1 MEKIWLKQYD
11 QGIPATISRNGIE
24 TLVNLFDF
32 ALNNFANRP
41 AFHSMGKE
49 ISFAEF
55 DRLAKSF
62 AAYLQKDLHLK
73 KGDRVAIMM
82 PNLLQYPI
90 ALAGCLRAGLTVV
103 NVNPLYT
110 PHELSQLLNDSKPS
124 TIIILENFCKTL
136 QTALPGT
143 TIKNVIV
150 TAIGD
155 MLSFPK
161 SAIVNSAV
169 RHLKKMVP
177 AWEIPGTIRFNGA
190 LSRRSAGEFKEVP
203 VGPDDLAFLQYT
215 GGTTG
220 RPKGAMLTH
229 SSVSATVLQIDAWF
243 STKVRVGQER
253 AIVALPLYHVAA
265 MVCQCLGNLK
275 FGACSVL
282 IANPKDIPGF
292 IKELKKHKFTL
303 FGGVNTLY
311 NALLNHP
318 EIKNVNFSSLRFS
331 FSGAMA
337 TQKIV
342 ADRWKQVTSC
352 PLTEGYGL
360 TETSSIVSINPLHLD
375 EYKGSI
381 GLPLPS
387 VDVEIRDD
395 NGKPVGINTPGELWV
410 QGPQV
415 MPGYLD
421 RPEETK
427 KALDER
433 GFVATGDI
441 ATIDELG
448 FLRIVDRKKDMI
460 IVSGFNVFPNEI
472 EDVVSAHPGVK
483 EVAAVGAP
491 DEKSGEKVVL
501 FVVKRDPT
509 LSQAD
514 LIDFVRQSLTSYK
527 VPKEIIFTSELPKSN
542 VGKILRRELRE
553 KLLQNDGKRNTSVA
567 LA

>member
-1 MEKIWLKQYD
+1 VEKIWLKQYD
-11 QGIPATISRNGIE
+11 EGVPATINRDDLK
-24 TLVNLFDF
+24 TLVDLFDYAVNHF
-32 ALNNFANRP
+32 AHRP

-49 ISFAEF
+49 MSFAEF
-55 DRLAKSF
+55 DRLSKSF

-73 KGDRVAIMM
+73 RGDRVAIMM

-90 ALAGCLRAGLTVV
+90 ALGGCLRAGLTIVS
-103 NVNPLYT
+103 VNPLYT
-110 PHELSQLLNDSKPS
+110 ARELGQLLKDSKPT
-124 TIIILENFCKTL
+124 TIVILENFCKTL
-136 QTALPGT
+136 QAALPGT

-155 MLSFPK
+155 MLKFPK

-177 AWEIPGTIRFNGA
+177 AWDIPGTIRFNGT
-190 LSRRSAGEFKEVP
+190 LSSRTPGEFKEVP
-203 VGPDDLAFLQYT
+203 VDGDDIAFLQYT

-220 RPKGAMLTH
+220 QPKGAMLTH
-229 SSVSATVLQIDAWF
+229 ATVSATVLQIDAWF
-243 STKVRVGQER
+243 STRVRVGQER

-265 MVCQCLGNLK
+265 MVCQCLANLK

-282 IANPKDIPGF
+282 IANPKDISGF
-292 IKELKKHKFTL
+292 IKELKRHKFTL

-311 NALLNHP
+311 NALLNDP
-318 EIKNVNFSSLRFS
+318 KINSVDFKSLRFS

-342 ADRWKQVTSC
+342 ADRWKL
-352 PLTEGYGL
+352 LTACTLIEGYGL
-360 TETSSIVSINPLHLD
+360 TETSSIVSINPLYCED
-375 EYKGSI
+375 CKGSI

-395 NGKPVGINTPGELWV
+395 DGTPVGINTPGELWV

-415 MPGYLD
+415 MRGYLD
-421 RPEETK
+421 RPEETEK
-427 KALDER
+427 VLDAR

-448 FLRIVDRKKDMI
+448 FMRIVDRKKDMI

-472 EDVVSAHPGVK
+472 EDIVSSHPGVM

-491 DEKSGEKVVL
+491 DQKSGEKVVL
-501 FVVKRDPT
+501 FVVKRDAT
-509 LSQAD
+509 LSQEE

-527 VPKEIIFTSELPKSN
+527 VPKEVIFTNELPKSN

-553 KLLQNDGKRNTSVA
+553 KLSQNDGNRNTSVA

>member
-1 MEKIWLKQYD
+1 VEKIWLKQYD
-11 QGIPATISRNGIE
+11 KGIPATIDRNGID

-41 AFHSMGKE
+41 AFHSMGRE
-49 ISFAEF
+49 ITFAEL
-55 DRLAKSF
+55 DRLSKSF

-82 PNLLQYPI
+82 PNLLQYPV
-90 ALAGCLRAGLTVV
+90 ALCGCLRAGLTVV
-103 NVNPLYT
+103 SVNPLYT
-110 PHELSQLLNDSKPS
+110 AHELSQLLNDSKPT
-124 TIIILENFCKTL
+124 TIVILENFCKTL
-136 QTALPGT
+136 QAALPGT
-143 TIKNVIV
+143 TIENVIV

-177 AWEIPGTIRFNGA
+177 PWEIPGTIRFNGI
-190 LSRRSAGEFKEVP
+190 LSRRSAGEFKEVQIDP
-203 VGPDDLAFLQYT
+203 NDVAFLQYT

-220 RPKGAMLTH
+220 LPKGAMLTH
-229 SSVSATVLQIDAWF
+229 STVSATVIQIDTWF

-265 MVCQCLGNLK
+265 MVCQCLANMK

-282 IANPKDIPGF
+282 IVNPKDIRGF
-292 IKELKKHKFTL
+292 IKELKKQKFTL

-318 EIKNVNFSSLRFS
+318 EIKTVDFSSLRFS

-342 ADRWKQVTSC
+342 ADRWKQLTSC
-352 PLTEGYGL
+352 TLTEAYGL
-360 TETSSIVSINPLHLD
+360 TETSSIVSINPLDID
-375 EYKGSI
+375 EFKGSI
-381 GLPLPS
+381 GLPVPS
-387 VDVEIRDD
+387 VDIEIRDES
-395 NGKPVGINTPGELWV
+395 GKVVGINTPGELWV
-410 QGPQV
+410 HGPQI
-415 MPGYLD
+415 MLGYLG
-421 RPEETK
+421 RPEETAK
-427 KALDER
+427 VLDER
-433 GFVATGDI
+433 GFIATGDI

-448 FLRIVDRKKDMI
+448 FMRIVDRKKDMI

-472 EDVVSAHPGVK
+472 EDIISNHPGVL

-501 FVVKRDPT
+501 FVVKREAT
-509 LSQAD
+509 LTQEELTEFA
-514 LIDFVRQSLTSYK
+514 RRSLTGYK
-527 VPKEIIFTSELPKSN
+527 VPKEIIFTNELPKSN
-542 VGKILRRELRE
+542 VGKILRRELRA

-567 LA
+567 IA